1 MKRTPF
7 KPGGGLSRSG
17 GLKGDGASN
26 LRSSSPKSGSLS
38 SLRSSSPKGGTAAK
52 KPAPSPFEQQR
63 EAAKRAALNA
73 LKRARRAADKA
84 GVSLSEWE
92 GEFID
97 SVSERVKTHG
107 RAFADPE
114 KGAPGQALS
123 AMQGRKLKE
132 ITAKANGEAPKR
144 RCGRGKT
151 PHLNQPQD
159 DADIL
164 GDE

>member
-7 KPGGGLSRSG
+7 KPGGGLTRSG
-17 GLKGDGASN
+17 GLKGDGTN
-26 LRSSSPKSGSLS
+26 
-38 SLRSSSPKGGTAAK
+38 K
-52 KPAPSPFEQQR
+52 KPMPSPFEMQC

-132 ITAKANGEAPKR
+132 ITAKANGEEPKR
-144 RCGRGKT
+144 RWGRK
-151 PHLNQPQD
+151 PKEP
-159 DADIL
+159 
-164 GDE
+164 